1 MSALI
6 VLAWMAAAIGGA
18 LAHELAH
25 YAVWVVSGRAPD
37 FDVWQLEVVPT
48 AGSRESTETD
58 RIAAAAPYA
67 VGAVAV
73 AYGVASTSVTWAVFG
88 LAMVQLP
95 SRADLAAMRG
105 DVEWATLG

>member
-6 VLAWMAAAIGGA
+6 VLVWMAAAVAGA

-25 YAVWVVSGRAPD
+25 YAVWLVSGRAPD

-48 AGSRESTETD
+48 AGSRESTQAD
-58 RIAAAAPYA
+58 RVAAAAPYA
-67 VGAVAV
+67 LGALAVAS
-73 AYGVASTSVTWAVFG
+73 GVASASVTSAVFG
-88 LAMVQLP
+88 LAMVQVP

-105 DVEWATLG
+105 DVEWARLG